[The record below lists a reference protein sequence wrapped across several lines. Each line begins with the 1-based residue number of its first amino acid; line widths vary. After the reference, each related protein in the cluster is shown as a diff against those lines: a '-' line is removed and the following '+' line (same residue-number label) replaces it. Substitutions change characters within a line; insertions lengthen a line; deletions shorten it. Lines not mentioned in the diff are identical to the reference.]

1 MSLAQLVARFNQQF
15 PQAAWSTAR
24 APFVLEEGAV
34 VAGFYGIRL
43 ESTFEPLL
51 DPGGEVLGH
60 QAQLQAFSPRGKSI
74 SPRAPYAVALD
85 EDSIVY
91 LDRLVRTLHVIN
103 ATGQALTGLLV
114 LEVHPW
120 HIARVPR
127 DHGAVFEGI
136 LEACGRSPRDIV
148 LEIAEAAAQDAGHL
162 ARAIASFQARG
173 FRIALRQRV
182 PDPRELERLLALE
195 PDIITLGHPHLL
207 AAEASAD
214 AGRELTEI
222 VRRIRSRGV
231 RTFLH
236 GVATEHQAQIAR
248 WVNADGYQGSARQP
262 VVETSVI
269 LVPGLGDSG
278 PDHWQTRWGEAYPTF
293 QRVRQRD
300 WYRPEASAWVE
311 ALDREIWRAPHPV
324 ILVGHSLGCIT
335 IAEWAARRWADVR
348 GALLVAPADTDRR
361 PYFNPVPLRP
371 LPFPSILVASE
382 NDPHVE
388 VGRAQWFA
396 RRWGS
401 RWVNLGQAGH
411 INVEAGFGPWPEGEA
426 LLGELRAG
434 AWRVPARSATA
445 TATAATPEGCLA
457 E

>member
-1 MSLAQLVARFNQQF
+1 MELARLVARFNQQF
-15 PQAAWSTAR
+15 PRAAWSVAR
-24 APFVLEEGAV
+24 APFFLEEGAV

-43 ESTFEPLL
+43 ESAFEALF
-51 DPGGEVLGH
+51 DRADQIIGH
-60 QAQLQAFSPRGKSI
+60 QAQLQAFGPRGNSI

-103 ATGQALTGLLV
+103 ATGQPLPGFLV

-136 LEACGRSPRDIV
+136 LEDCGRSPRDIV
-148 LEIAEAAAQDAGHL
+148 LEITDAAAQDAGHL

-173 FRIALRQRV
+173 FRIALRQRG
-182 PDPRELERLLALE
+182 PDPLELESLLALE
-195 PDIITLGHPHLL
+195 PDILTLGRPHLL

-214 AGRELTEI
+214 AGRELAAR
-222 VRRIRSRGV
+222 VRRIRNRGM
-231 RTFLH
+231 RAFLY

-248 WVNADGYQGSARQP
+248 WVGADGYQGRVRHP
-262 VVETSVI
+262 VVETTVI

-278 PDHWQTRWGEAYPTF
+278 PDHWQTRWGEAHPAF

-300 WYRPEASAWVE
+300 WCRPEVEAWV
-311 ALDREIWRAPHPV
+311 AGLDREIRRAPHPA

-335 IAEWAARRWADVR
+335 IAEWAARRWADIR

-361 PYFNPVPLRP
+361 PFFDSVPLRP

-382 NDPHVE
+382 NDPHLE
-388 VGRAQWFA
+388 MAQARLFA
-396 RRWGS
+396 RQWGS
-401 RWVNLGQAGH
+401 RWVNLGRAGH

-426 LLGELRAG
+426 LLDELRAE
-434 AWRVPARSATA
+434 AWRVPVGVATT
-445 TATAATPEGCLA
+445 TAPEWCLA